1 MDSSSFNKNLQ
12 FHSSMVKSSLKGLK
26 KMVIIKTK
34 TKSKETKVKF
44 QLTFK
49 KYLLNLFG
57 RLFNQEL

>member
-1 MDSSSFNKNLQ
+1 MNSSSFNKNLQ

-44 QLTFK
+44 QLTF
-49 KYLLNLFG
+49 
-57 RLFNQEL
+57 